1 MRLFHPLTF
10 AIALKY
16 GLNSKAH
23 KFAKFVAILSTVGIA
38 LGVAALIVD
47 TSIMQGLQNRLKKS
61 VLSDTPHLIVETSA
75 QNIPSI
81 LKIENVVA
89 AAPFVQAQTLMQSK
103 NALSLIN
110 LQGLDE
116 TNISYADGYDRNA
129 LNLITVPQKGSFE
142 LNAEAA
148 LYIRND
154 LKLNSDVKLISTI
167 NAKYTPMGLT
177 PTQRIFTLKKYYSSA
192 NSTALDSALG
202 NYDDVRR
209 FFRMPPQANSYRIWL
224 TDPFVIDKVTP
235 QIKKMGLK
243 YSDWT
248 SVQGEFFKAVAME
261 KLTMTIMLCLVVIV
275 ASFNIIS
282 ALAMVVSSRLTEI
295 AIFKTMG
302 MSNLRILNIFL
313 LMGIF
318 VGAIGTVI
326 GIFLGIPLTYYVSQM
341 MSNTGSF
348 GKLPVSIE
356 FTNILIIGLGSI
368 CMSLLCTLYPAVRA
382 AITDPVTHLNRG

>member
-38 LGVAALIVD
+38 IGVAALIVD

-61 VLSDTPHLIVETSA
+61 VLSDTPHLIVET
-75 QNIPSI
+75 QEDKLPSI
-81 LKIENVVA
+81 MQLNHVLA
-89 AAPFVQAQTLMQSK
+89 AAPFVQAQTLMQSQ
-103 NALSLIN
+103 NSLALIN
-110 LQGLDE
+110 LQGLDD
-116 TNISYADGYDRNA
+116 TRITYSKGYERKD
-129 LNLITVPQKGSFE
+129 LNLVAVPERGSFE

-154 LKLNSDVKLISTI
+154 LKLNTDVKLISTL
-167 NAKYTPMGLT
+167 NARYTPMGLT
-177 PTQRIFTLKKYYSSA
+177 PTQRIFTLKKYYSTA
-192 NSTALDSALG
+192 NSTALDSAVG
-202 NYDDVRR
+202 NYDDIRR
-209 FFRMPPQANSYRIWL
+209 FFRMPSKVNSYRIWL

-235 QIKKMGLK
+235 KIKEMGLN
-243 YSDWT
+243 YTDWT

-261 KLTMTIMLCLVVIV
+261 KLTMTIMLCLVIIV

-302 MSNLRILNIFL
+302 LSNLRILNIFL

-318 VGAIGTVI
+318 VGVIGTAV
-326 GIFLGIPLTYYVSQM
+326 GIIIGIPLTYYVSDF

-356 FTNILIIGLGSI
+356 LANILIIGIGSVL
-368 CMSLLCTLYPAVRA
+368 MSLLCTLYPAVRA
-382 AITDPVTHLNRG
+382 AVTDPVTHLSRG

>member
-38 LGVAALIVD
+38 IGVAALIVD

-61 VLSDTPHLIVETSA
+61 VLSDTPHIVVETS
-75 QNIPSI
+75 QNSIPEI
-81 LKIENVVA
+81 LKLKNVVA

-103 NALSLIN
+103 NSLALIN
-110 LQGLDE
+110 LQGLDDSD
-116 TNISYADGYDRNA
+116 ISYATGYERKD
-129 LNLITVPQKGSFE
+129 LKLISVPPKGSFE

-154 LKLNSDVKLISTI
+154 LKLNTGVKLISTI
-167 NAKYTPMGLT
+167 NARYTPMGLT
-177 PTQRIFTLKKYYSSA
+177 PTQRIFTLNKYYSSA
-192 NSTALDSALG
+192 NSTALDSAVG

-209 FFRMPPQANSYRIWL
+209 FFRMPAQANSYRIWL
-224 TDPFVIDKVTP
+224 TDPFVIDSVTP
-235 QIKKMGLK
+235 KLKAMGLNFT
-243 YSDWT
+243 DWT

-261 KLTMTIMLCLVVIV
+261 KLTMTIMLCLVIVV

-302 MSNLRILNIFL
+302 LSNIRILNIFL

-318 VGAIGTVI
+318 VGVIGTVL
-326 GIFLGIPLTYYVSQM
+326 GIILGIPLTYYVSDM

-348 GKLPVSIE
+348 GTLPVSIE
-356 FTNILIIGLGSI
+356 LTNILIIGLGSVM
-368 CMSLLCTLYPAVRA
+368 MSLLCTLYPAVRA
-382 AITDPVTHLNRG
+382 AATDPVTHLSRG

>member
-38 LGVAALIVD
+38 IGVAALIVD

-61 VLSDTPHLIVETSA
+61 VLSDTPHVVISA
-75 QNIPSI
+75 TAEKISEV
-81 LKIENVVA
+81 LKIDKVIA
-89 AAPFVQAQTLMQSK
+89 AAPFVQAQTLMQTSK
-103 NALSLIN
+103 SLSLIN
-110 LQGLDE
+110 LQGLDD
-116 TNISYADGYDRNA
+116 TRISYAEGYSKQD
-129 LNLITVPQKGSFE
+129 LNLINIPTKGSYE

-148 LYIRND
+148 VYIRND
-154 LKLNSDVKLISTI
+154 LKLNSKVKLISTI
-167 NAKYTPMGLT
+167 NARYTPIGLT
-177 PTQRIFTLKKYYSSA
+177 PTQRLFNLKKYYSSA
-192 NSTALDSALG
+192 NSTALDSATG

-209 FFRMPPQANSYRIWL
+209 FFRLPYEPQSYRLWL
-224 TDPFVIDKVTP
+224 TDPFVIDKVADKLDGLG
-235 QIKKMGLK
+235 IKFT
-243 YSDWT
+243 DWT
-248 SVQGEFFKAVAME
+248 AVQGEFFKAVAME
-261 KLTMTIMLCLVVIV
+261 KLTMTIMLCLVIIV

-302 MSNLRILNIFL
+302 LSNLRILNIFL

-318 VGAIGTVI
+318 VGATGTLI
-326 GIFLGIPLTYYVSQM
+326 GIIIGIPLTYYISTV

-348 GKLPVSIE
+348 GNLPVSIE
-356 FTNILIIGLGSI
+356 LSNICIIGLGSI
-368 CMSLLCTLYPAVRA
+368 CMSILCTLYPAVRA
-382 AITDPVTHLNRG
+382 AITDPVTHLCRG